1 MISRWFE
8 RKRLS
13 DTSGQA
19 LVESALVMPILLLV
33 VFGIIQFGITFNHY
47 LTLTDAVRAGSRQ
60 GAVSRLAPN
69 PAQAAIDRVR
79 SAASGS
85 LDTSPEKLVVTVTF
99 KDLGGGGQPVQGGDI
114 TVKAT
119 YPYEIN
125 LLGLVVKSGTLTS
138 ETTER
143 VE

>member
-1 MISRWFE
+1 MARRHHRSIE
-8 RKRLS
+8 RE
-13 DTSGQA
+13 SGQA
-19 LVESALVMPILLLV
+19 MVEFAIVAPILLVV

-60 GAVSRLAPN
+60 GAVSRLAADPS
-69 PAQAAIDRVR
+69 QAAEDRVR

-85 LDTSPEKLVVTVTF
+85 LDSVEGGPLDVTVTF
-99 KDLGGGGQPVQGGDI
+99 RDLSGGSQVVQGGDI

>member
-1 MISRWFE
+1 VSI
-8 RKRLS
+8 RKVARKTKG
-13 DTSGQA
+13 DSGQA
-19 LVESALVMPILLLV
+19 MVEFAIVATMLLVLLL
-33 VFGIIQFGITFNHY
+33 GIAQVAIAYSHY
-47 LTLTDAVRAGSRQ
+47 MALTDAVRAGSRQ
-60 GAVSRLAPN
+60 GAVSRLTS
-69 PAQAAIDRVR
+69 PASAAEARVR
-79 SAASGS
+79 SAANGS
-85 LDTSPEKLVVTVTF
+85 LDSAPGGPLTVTVTF
-99 KDLGGGGQPVQGGDI
+99 KDPGGGSQVVQGGDI